1 MAMSNN
7 DILKR
12 VRYAL
17 DIKDIDMVEI
27 FKLGGMEV
35 TKEDV
40 VDMLTKI
47 KRAPQ
52 HEAENDDVIE
62 DEYVLTCDM
71 MMLEAFLNG
80 FITLKRG
87 KQDPKPGQP
96 APAPVQSNESANNLL
111 LKKMKIALSLTS
123 EDVLDILDSVGV
135 TVTKGELGALLRKKA
150 IKITKSVAID
160 TQGISLRD

>member
-52 HEAENDDVIE
+52 HEAENDEVAE
-62 DEYVLTCDM
+62 DEYVKTCDM

-87 KQDPKPGQP
+87 KQDPKSGQ
-96 APAPVQSNESANNLL
+96 PAPVQSKESANNLL

-135 TVTKGELGALLRKKA
+135 TVTKGELGALLRKKV
-150 IKITKSVAID
+150 IKITKSAAID